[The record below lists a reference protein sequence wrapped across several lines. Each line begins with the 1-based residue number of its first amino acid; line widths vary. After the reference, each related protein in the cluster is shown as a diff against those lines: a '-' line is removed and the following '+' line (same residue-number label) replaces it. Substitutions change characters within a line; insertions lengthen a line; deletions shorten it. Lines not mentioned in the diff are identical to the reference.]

1 MNPLELLA
9 SLLAPHLCLVCRAEG
24 APLCLPCAD
33 AQLEVLPPHCYRCGR
48 PSDGSA
54 TCQECSQES
63 ALDTVWVGS
72 VYTGVAKDLIH
83 QLKFQRAKAGS
94 RVIAEWLNQALPSL
108 GSVIISPVPTANKRV
123 RARGYD
129 QAALIARRLARL
141 RRLSCRETLRRSKST
156 RQVGAGRQ
164 ERFKQLENAF
174 AVHKPRKIDGKHILL
189 IDDVL
194 TTGATLESAALAL
207 KKAGAAKISA
217 AVFARSI

>member
-24 APLCLPCAD
+24 SPLCLPCAD
-33 AQLEVLPPHCYRCGR
+33 AHLEVLPPHCYRCGR
-48 PSDGSA
+48 PSDSSA
-54 TCQECSQES
+54 TCLECRQES
-63 ALDTVWVGS
+63 ALDAVWIGS
-72 VYTGVAKDLIH
+72 VYCGAAKELVRL
-83 QLKFQRAKAGS
+83 LKFQRAKAGGS
-94 RVIAEWLNQALPSL
+94 VIAEWLHQTLPRL
-108 GSVIISPVPTANKRV
+108 GNVVISPVPTANKRV

-141 RRLSCRETLRRSKST
+141 RRLPCRETLRRSKST

-164 ERFKQLENAF
+164 ERFRQLDDAF
-174 AVHKPRKIDGKHILL
+174 AVHKPRKIAGKHILL

-194 TTGATLESAALAL
+194 TTGATLESAAKAL
-207 KKAGAAKISA
+207 KKAGAAKVSA